1 MSRRSLSRLRLA
13 IFAIII
19 IAFIINAYQLAENII
34 LPEKMSESIFPFE
47 KRFIALRQV
56 LPKRGVVGFITDV
69 GKDECREDPETRIL
83 TAQYSLAPIILGNS
97 LDYPLIVGHF
107 RNPTPDFEFYV
118 NKGLIPLRDFGNG
131 IFLFKR
137 EFNCQ

>member
-1 MSRRSLSRLRLA
+1 MNMCNLSRLTSVILL
-13 IFAIII
+13 IVVFA
-19 IAFIINAYQLAENII
+19 FLINAYQLTKNII
-34 LPEKMSESIFPFE
+34 FPAKITQRIIFNYE
-47 KRFIALRQV
+47 KRFISLRQA
-56 LPKRGVVGFITDV
+56 LPRRGVVGFITDV
-69 GKDECREDPETRIL
+69 GKDEYREDPETRIL

-107 RNPTPDFEFYV
+107 RNPTPDFEFYR

-137 EFNCQ
+137 EFN